1 MSPRSLQVPIRKS
14 RGLIA
19 TADKKEKWVGL
30 GRRAGAFG
38 CCFPLPVAPALQI
51 NVLSEFA
58 EEEEA
63 EQLLIAW
70 SSKAPG

>member
-1 MSPRSLQVPIRKS
+1 M
-14 RGLIA
+14 
-19 TADKKEKWVGL
+19 GL